1 MANFN
6 SIYLFYV
13 FIGLSAAMFAE
24 GVYLLVYSN
33 ASYRKKINRRLKV
46 MSDKTDRESVLVQ
59 LRRER
64 GLTSGGDYRLPVVNL
79 NQLLLQSGLS
89 IGLGLLALLI
99 LLGMVAMFAAVLF
112 FHGTLTQATIATLVG
127 GVALPPL
134 VLRILRNRRQK
145 KFSAQFPNAIDMIV
159 RSLRAGHP
167 VPIAITMV
175 GKEMPDPIGSEFGIV
190 SDEMTYGSDLETAM
204 RNLYFRV
211 GIDDL
216 PLFVTAVAIQ
226 RSTGGNLGEIL
237 ENLSSVIRDRFK
249 MRRKIRALAAEGRAS
264 ALILSSLPI
273 GMFAVIHFLVPSF
286 CKRLGSEPDENRS
299 HPRRL
304 LDERRQFHH
313 VPHGQLQDLTMDTV
327 VTVFGNMLQDG
338 NTMVMGLLVFL
349 AAGTL
354 AFSVMAAIRVRGS
367 VKRRTERILTDE
379 ERKANHSRSLQHSS
393 QKTVASL
400 IEYTTKHY
408 GSANDENMKVLR
420 RRLVQ
425 AGIYDPRGVA
435 FFFIARTALAV
446 GLAAAIFML
455 LPLVRSSGGTFLW
468 LMVIAGGVAGYVGP
482 SMYIDKRISAR
493 KLEHRSGFPD
503 FMDLLVVC
511 ADSGLS
517 MEASFE
523 RVSRELG
530 PSYPSLTANIHLTNL
545 EIRAGRPLKEALEH
559 FADRLAL
566 EESRAFAT
574 LINQS
579 IDLGS
584 SITDAMRVY
593 SDDMRHKRLSMAEEK
608 AYALPAK
615 LAVPM
620 MVCIFPVLFVV
631 ILLPVIVRLHMN
643 GYF

>member
-1 MANFN
+1 
-6 SIYLFYV
+6 
-13 FIGLSAAMFAE
+13 
-24 GVYLLVYSN
+24 
-33 ASYRKKINRRLKV
+33 
-46 MSDKTDRESVLVQ
+46 
-59 LRRER
+59 
-64 GLTSGGDYRLPVVNL
+64 
-79 NQLLLQSGLS
+79 
-89 IGLGLLALLI
+89 
-99 LLGMVAMFAAVLF
+99 
-112 FHGTLTQATIATLVG
+112 
-127 GVALPPL
+127 
-134 VLRILRNRRQK
+134 
-145 KFSAQFPNAIDMIV
+145 
-159 RSLRAGHP
+159 
-167 VPIAITMV
+167 
-175 GKEMPDPIGSEFGIV
+175 
-190 SDEMTYGSDLETAM
+190 
-204 RNLYFRV
+204 
-211 GIDDL
+211 
-216 PLFVTAVAIQ
+216 
-226 RSTGGNLGEIL
+226 
-237 ENLSSVIRDRFK
+237 
-249 MRRKIRALAAEGRAS
+249 
-264 ALILSSLPI
+264 
-273 GMFAVIHFLVPSF
+273 
-286 CKRLGSEPDENRS
+286 
-299 HPRRL
+299 
-304 LDERRQFHH
+304 
-313 VPHGQLQDLTMDTV
+313 MDTV
-327 VTVFGNMLQDG
+327 VTVFGNMLQDS

-354 AFSVMAAIRVRGS
+354 AFSVMAAVRVRGS
-367 VKRRTERILTDE
+367 VKRRTERILTDD

-393 QKTVASL
+393 QKTVTKL
-400 IEYTTKHY
+400 IESTTKHY

-446 GLAAAIFML
+446 GLAAAVFLL
-455 LPLVRSSGGTFLW
+455 LPLVRPTGGTFFW
-468 LMVIAGGVAGYVGP
+468 LMVMASGVAGYVGP
-482 SMYIDKRISAR
+482 SVYIDKRISAR

-517 MEASFE
+517 LEASFE
-523 RVSRELG
+523 RVARELG

-593 SDDMRHKRLSMAEEK
+593 SDDMRHKRLSIAEEK